1 MTQDCIFCKIKAG
14 EIPGETLHSDEHC
27 FVIRDIA
34 PKAPVHL
41 LIIPNEHFTYL
52 TGVGPTFFATLG
64 SMFTVAQE
72 MAARE
77 NVLESGYRL
86 IINQGA
92 DSGQQVDHLHL
103 HLLGGKA
110 LGDMG

>member
-1 MTQDCIFCKIKAG
+1 MTEDCIFCKIGDG
-14 EIPGETLHSDEHC
+14 EVPSDVLYRDDHC

-52 TGVGPTFFATLG
+52 ANLTPEFHPTLG
-64 SMFTVAQE
+64 AMFDAARE

-77 NVLESGYRL
+77 GVDGSGYRL
-86 IINQGA
+86 TINQGEHA
-92 DSGQQVDHLHL
+92 GQVVPHLHL
-103 HLLGGKA
+103 HLLAGRRLAG
-110 LGDMG
+110 MG